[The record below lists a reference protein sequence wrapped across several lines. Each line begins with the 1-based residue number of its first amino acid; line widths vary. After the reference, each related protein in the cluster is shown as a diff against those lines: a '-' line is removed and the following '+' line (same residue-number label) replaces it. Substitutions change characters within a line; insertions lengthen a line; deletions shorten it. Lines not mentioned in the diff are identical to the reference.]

1 MSDTWRRW
9 AQRRR
14 LIGVI
19 YLGAAAV
26 GFSVAAFLYITA
38 VDNPVQT
45 TTSGMVAGGGG
56 LLIILAIHEF
66 IDAHK
71 WARLAARQER
81 KP

>member
-1 MSDTWRRW
+1 MNAMWRRW

-19 YLGAAAV
+19 YLGTAAI
-26 GFSVAAFLYITA
+26 GFSVAALLFITA

-45 TTSGMVAGGGG
+45 TISGMVAGGGG

-66 IDAHK
+66 IEGRK
-71 WARLAARQER
+71 WARLAARR
-81 KP
+81 

>member
-1 MSDTWRRW
+1 MNDMWRRW

-19 YLGAAAV
+19 YLGAAAIA
-26 GFSVAAFLYITA
+26 SAVAAFLFITA

-45 TTSGMVAGGGG
+45 TISGMVAGGGG

-71 WARLAARQER
+71 WARLAARR
-81 KP
+81 